1 VSLLVTSCTIFKSRK
16 STSTDSTQVVTKDS
30 AAKKDS
36 VSVQSSQIGNTK
48 DSTQE
53 EVKITE
59 EITETVFDTSGKVV
73 VEKKTKKVTEKKKKS
88 GSETK
93 TETKKDSTSVKTEV
107 KKQERDS
114 TSYSHQETVKTK
126 KSNSMP
132 LSIWIMILV
141 LILVYFLY
149 RRFKNRF
156 LLFLPFLLLSC
167 KKDIKEQEL
176 HESQEITIA
185 KRYNFTKNGI
195 DTSTRMFKGSPI
207 SQRYFTSHYQGYD
220 NMTFLQATRA
230 RFEAKNLGGN
240 SLQGVFHADDIVDSS
255 GRRYWL
261 QLGMHQWG
269 ALGYFAMIFTR
280 DGLPA
285 PNAVSLHPPIG
296 DLNIGQYYTYHIS
309 IRENGNV
316 YIGLDG
322 VDLVY
327 FPLKA
332 QYISGTANYFESVGT
347 TNKPQ
352 AMPTIRFNPALEYLD
367 TTWKTVT
374 WCRSGGSGYGV
385 QALGVNDVIM
395 GSNVKTKPGIQLW

>member
-1 VSLLVTSCTIFKSRK
+1 MKYLLLLFILASCATSKHKQVTR
-16 STSTDSTQVVTKDS
+16 TDSTQVVTKDS

-36 VSVQSSQIGNTK
+36 VSVQSSQFGNTK

-53 EVKITE
+53 DTKITE

-93 TETKKDSTSVKTEV
+93 TESKKDSTSVKTEV

-126 KSNSMP
+126 KSFSMP
-132 LSIWIMILV
+132 WFIWILIVV
-141 LILVYFLY
+141 LLGYFLY
-149 RRFKNRF
+149 KRYLNRF
-156 LLFLPFLLLSC
+156 LLFLPFLFIGC
-167 KKDIKEQEL
+167 KKDIVQNEQERQL
-176 HESQEITIA
+176 KPA
-185 KRYNFTKNGI
+185 
-195 DTSTRMFKGSPI
+195 
-207 SQRYFTSHYQGYD
+207 SQRYFTTHYHGND
-220 NMTFLQATRA
+220 NLTQLKGTRA
-230 RFEAKNLGGN
+230 TFEAKSLGGN
-240 SLQGVFHADDIVDSS
+240 DLQGVFHADYIKDSS

-269 ALGYFAMIFTR
+269 GLDYFAMLFTF

-285 PNAVSLHPPIG
+285 PTGVMLQPPFG
-296 DLNIGQYYTYHIS
+296 ELTTGQYYTYHIT
-309 IRENGNV
+309 IKEKGNV
-316 YIGLDG
+316 YIGVNG

-332 QYISGTANYFESVGT
+332 EYITGTANYFESVGT
-347 TNKPQ
+347 TTRPLN
-352 AMPTIRFNPALEYLD
+352 MPTIRFNPALEYLD